1 MLIYTTTYLVPDQVH
16 NTWLNWVKE
25 HHIPF
30 MLGTTYFSKPQVTR
44 IITDHQE
51 DGTSFAVQFHV
62 QDIHTLEKW
71 NQKFGDTFQ
80 EDFSQQFGTVVV
92 FFSTILELIE

>member
-1 MLIYTTTYLVPDQVH
+1 MLIHNTTYLVPE
-16 NTWLNWVKE
+16 NIYSTWLQWVKE

-30 MLGTTYFSKPQVTR
+30 MLGSTYFNEPQVTR

-51 DGTSFAVQFHV
+51 GGTSFAVQFHV
-62 QDIHTLEKW
+62 QDIRTLEKW
-71 NQKFGDTFQ
+71 NQEFGDAFQ
-80 EDFSQQFGTVVV
+80 EDFSQHFGSEVV